1 MQKKVV
7 ILGSS
12 GGNLYNLGGKDPNAL
27 LGELIRQI
35 QKADMTVSAIQF
47 IAAEASMD
55 HVHPTTKASLWT
67 WDGGSA
73 GKVFSGTL
81 EEVNAEAVKEDE
93 RIAACIENDG
103 IDGVILVS
111 ADPEGANRQ
120 ALHAAAAKKLAATGT
135 GGTSMAKAQAMGLNV
150 VAVSG
155 TTGTTNRTR
164 AIANVFALSK
174 HWGLKYQPAIG
185 GSVSLP
191 EASQGSVW
199 SRISVRGVLMASLP
213 GFIAMALTLILSK
226 IPGLESFEDVFNLM
240 IEALPVIVAAVAAK
254 QVSGLEEVAVVA
266 GVITGVL
273 SVKGGLLGGI
283 IGGILAGVLVQ
294 YLLMKC
300 LKLGFPTTTANIVS
314 GGISGLL
321 AGLAIYL
328 FIGPLAIMLGDAVRY
343 VINTALEINSVL
355 CGGIAGLLIWPAIM
369 GGMYHG
375 AILPIILL
383 EMEKT
388 GNSFLGAIDMVG
400 LVMVSAGIM
409 LANVV
414 YPRVKD
420 DRTLAAPGLF
430 INMVFGTFVEAAYPF
445 MFSSKIVLGGAFASA
460 CIGGLFVGFFNV
472 RGTAYVPSI
481 VAPTL
486 SSDWLGFLISMAVS
500 MFSAFLFTILAN
512 KIARSRNRMSEQ

>member
-226 IPGLESFEDVFNLM
+226 IPGLES
-240 IEALPVIVAAVAAK
+240 
-254 QVSGLEEVAVVA
+254 
-266 GVITGVL
+266 
-273 SVKGGLLGGI
+273 
-283 IGGILAGVLVQ
+283 
-294 YLLMKC
+294 
-300 LKLGFPTTTANIVS
+300 LGFPTPTANIVS

-445 MFSSKIVLGGAFASA
+445 MFSSKFVLGGALASA

-500 MFSAFLFTILAN
+500 MFSAFLFTVLAN
-512 KIARSRNRMSEQ
+512 KIARSRNRTSDQ